1 MSLWPRCKISIK
13 LVLQRKMLLSD
24 KHVSACGPCS
34 FYLYICAE
42 YSKKKKKYLAYFRL
56 NRRDLSAELY
66 PPLFFLRQFRD
77 FKNHRTINETEI
89 PQ

>member
-13 LVLQRKMLLSD
+13 LVLQRKILLSD

-66 PPLFFLRQFRD
+66 LPLFFPE
-77 FKNHRTINETEI
+77 TI
-89 PQ
+89 QGF